1 MTNLTVTPEY
11 NDAMEA
17 MTTQTPAHCDQ
28 WNVRHQQLLNNDAA
42 LRNAICR
49 CTKTATLPAGQS
61 TVTFDISDMPEDG
74 VVTFVSSSPSL
85 SYTGVNED
93 TANKQLT
100 VSFAPTQTAD
110 VVVKMVVKDATI

>member
-11 NDAMEA
+11 NDTMEA

-49 CTKTATLPAGQS
+49 YTKTATLPAGQS

-74 VVTFVSSSPSL
+74 VATFVSTSSTL
-85 SYTGVNED
+85 SYTGVAED

-100 VSFAPTQTAD
+100 VSFAPIHD
-110 VVVKMVVKDATI
+110 VNVTVKMIVKDATV